1 LFGILV
7 EGKGGIGRSL
17 NAEELGRAG
26 SGVDFSEMD
35 EDSFF
40 LVRDLVSGER
50 HGIVEDGSEDGVR
63 NDKVRLGSYSKV
75 WNKDRVGRVRQ
86 KLGDVGRDG
95 VRVIDEVES
104 GEGIARVGMNFSDA
118 RQPTAF
124 EPSEQIRDVLIP
136 SSLQRLLPSSQIALD
151 SFPPDI
157 FDPSSTDEPIRLSCL
172 ILWSGET
179 NLLGAREVEENGR
192 LEAGSELKDLEA
204 MFLGGEMGNGL
215 EFVDGREQRA
225 EDRFVEV
232 ERDR

>member
-75 WNKDRVGRVRQ
+75 
-86 KLGDVGRDG
+86 
-95 VRVIDEVES
+95 
-104 GEGIARVGMNFSDA
+104 
-118 RQPTAF
+118 
-124 EPSEQIRDVLIP
+124 
-136 SSLQRLLPSSQIALD
+136 
-151 SFPPDI
+151 
-157 FDPSSTDEPIRLSCL
+157 
-172 ILWSGET
+172 
-179 NLLGAREVEENGR
+179 
-192 LEAGSELKDLEA
+192 
-204 MFLGGEMGNGL
+204 
-215 EFVDGREQRA
+215 
-225 EDRFVEV
+225 
-232 ERDR
+232 